1 MADVKISD
9 MTALSGTPASGDLF
23 VVVDVSGT
31 TNCKLAYSALVTA
44 LGSSFQAASANL
56 TEYAAVNPTTA
67 GLALLDDADATA
79 QRTTLGLVIG
89 TDVEAHT
96 AGLTSLGGLSYT
108 GNAGKFIRVNAG
120 ETAYEFATAG
130 GGSLTDGDTLSTGL
144 TFPNTGLHILDTN
157 ATHDLILSPG
167 SNLTADRT
175 LTITTGDSDRTLTLT
190 GNASIS
196 GTNTGDQ
203 TNVATATA
211 LQTARLIGNASFDGT
226 ADITPTAIGCQAETV
241 DTTCF
246 PLFITSSGTVT
257 AQPKNNTSLTFNAA
271 TGILGASGFVA
282 SGSGFSGGNL
292 TGNASTATALQ
303 NARTIG
309 GVSFD
314 GTGNIVPQTI
324 QSVDESS
331 DTTCFPLFIL
341 GSGTQSQQP
350 RNNANLT
357 FNSATGALGASAFN
371 KVSLTA
377 PATGSTLTIADGK
390 TLTAS
395 NTVTLTA
402 TDGSTLAIGA
412 GGTLGSAAYTAATA
426 YQASDATLTALAA
439 YNTSGILTQTAA
451 DTFTGRTITGTSN
464 QVTVTN
470 GNGVSGNPT
479 LSVPKE
485 FIVGGAAETHPYI
498 SVQGTNATSQTFRFT
513 AVGGATDQNRCDFGF
528 IVGDFALRYVNDA
541 YNATSTILSATRN
554 SGTYTVD
561 TVTIGGKTKCSGN
574 FGCNGVTPPAQAA
587 NVAAATDLPTAIT
600 LVNALR
606 TLLKNNGMMA

>member
-1 MADVKISD
+1 MADIKFSAMDSLVGAPSGSD
-9 MTALSGTPASGDLF
+9 IFPL
-23 VVVDVSGT
+23 VSGGANYT
-31 TNCKLAYSALVTA
+31 ITFTAFVSA
-44 LGSSFQAASANL
+44 LGSSFQSASANL
-56 TEYAAVNPTTA
+56 TEYAAVNPTAA

-79 QRTTLGLVIG
+79 QRATLGLVIG

-157 ATHDLILSPG
+157 ATHDLILAPG

-175 LTITTGDSDRTLTLT
+175 LSIVTGDSDRTLAMT
-190 GNASIS
+190 GDASIS

-203 TNVATATA
+203 TTVTGNAGTSTT
-211 LQTARLIGNASFDGT
+211 LQTARN
-226 ADITPTAIGCQAETV
+226 
-241 DTTCF
+241 
-246 PLFITSSGTVT
+246 
-257 AQPKNNTSLTFNAA
+257 
-271 TGILGASGFVA
+271 
-282 SGSGFSGGNL
+282 
-292 TGNASTATALQ
+292 
-303 NARTIG
+303 IG
-309 GVSFD
+309 GVSFNGSAD
-314 GTGNIVPQTI
+314 IVPQTI
-324 QSVDESS
+324 QSVNENI
-331 DTTCFPLFIL
+331 DTTCFLLFITAS
-341 GSGTQSQQP
+341 GSQSLQP
-350 RNNANLT
+350 KNNANLRY
-357 FNSATGALGASAFN
+357 NSATENLTSTLFN
-371 KVSLTA
+371 NLSITP
-377 PATGSTLTIADGK
+377 PATGATLTIADACAFAVNGAYDV
-390 TLTAS
+390 TLNATA
-395 NTVTLTA
+395 NTTVTLPTSG
-402 TDGSTLAIGA
+402 TLSTLAGA
-412 GGTLGSAAYTAATA
+412 ESLTNKKLGSLTSNGFVKTSSGDGTLSVDTNAYLTTSLAAVT
-426 YQASDATLTALAA
+426 YQPLDSTITALAA
-439 YNTSGILTQTAA
+439 YNTNGILTQTAA

-470 GNGVSGNPT
+470 GSGVSGNPT
-479 LSVPKE
+479 ISVPKE
-485 FIVGGAAETHPYI
+485 FIVGGASETHPYI

-587 NVAAATDLPTAIT
+587 NVAAATDLATAIT

-606 TLLKNNGMMA
+606 TLVKNNGMMA